1 MSILLMVA
9 KTRKGGN
16 KAAVRTSGW
25 GHAHIVTVSRDFVTN
40 YGQFVNKL
48 DEGDDEEQYSSLQ
61 F

>member
-16 KAAVRTSGW
+16 KAAVGTSGW
-25 GHAHIVTVSRDFVTN
+25 GPAHIVTVSRDFVTN

-48 DEGDDEEQYSSLQ
+48 DEGDEE
-61 F
+61 

>member
-1 MSILLMVA
+1 MEIRLV
-9 KTRKGGN
+9 
-16 KAAVRTSGW
+16 VRTSGW
-25 GHAHIVTVSRDFVTN
+25 GHAHIVKVSRDFVTN

>member
-16 KAAVRTSGW
+16 KAAVGTSGW
-25 GHAHIVTVSRDFVTN
+25 GPAHIVTVSRDFVTN

-48 DEGDDEEQYSSLQ
+48 DEDDEESDSSLQ

>member
-1 MSILLMVA
+1 MVV

-25 GHAHIVTVSRDFVTN
+25 GPAHIVTVSRDFVTN